1 MRSHYM
7 TNILRNHKRFL
18 YSFFTI
24 LLIACNFPV
33 QKTTAS
39 ESSAPILII
48 SSYNPDTQFTTS
60 TIISFNDTYRHL
72 GGKSPISIEN
82 MNCQSLSE
90 SQTWEKRLKNIL
102 LKHKQLPP
110 KLIILIGQEAWA
122 SYLSQDTLP
131 FKNTPVLC
139 SMASRNVVLLPDNNQ
154 DIKLWNPE
162 SIDVFKDM
170 PNRNIKA
177 GFAYEYDIKKNIEL
191 IMNLYPLTRNI
202 AFISDNTYEGISLQA
217 LVKKE
222 FKNFPDLN
230 LILLD
235 GRLKTIY
242 SIIEDIK
249 NLPPN
254 TVILF
259 GTWKVDASNAF
270 FIKNA
275 IYTMSG
281 VNPKVPVFS
290 IISFGLNNWV
300 LGGYSPNYR
309 QQGPDM
315 AKQAINIE
323 KGEEANI
330 KFIPNEYI
338 FDFNK
343 IKESDIPIE
352 KLPRNSIL
360 LNKTLPLWKE
370 YPVEFISII
379 SVLIILV
386 IALCCTL
393 FFYFRTKKVKEHL
406 EMSEKEL
413 IIAKDRAEESN
424 RLKSAFL
431 ANMSHEIRTPL
442 NAIVG
447 FSTVLAEEN
456 KNKEQQEYLDIIQKN
471 SDLLLRLINDILDL
485 SRLESG
491 RVQFN
496 FSLCDIT
503 QLCRDQI
510 AIINRVK
517 KNAIAYI
524 FEADEPL
531 SMVTDPQRL
540 QQIFINLLNNA
551 GKFTDTGTIT
561 LSYNIEPNKNRVIFS
576 VSDTGC
582 GIPKEKQR
590 QVFERFEKLNEFAQ
604 GSGLGLSICKLTI
617 NNMGGDIWI
626 DPDYTKGSRFCFSH
640 PLNLKIPPE
649 KKHHFI

>member
-7 TNILRNHKRFL
+7 TNILRNYKRFL
-18 YSFFTI
+18 YCFFTT
-24 LLIACNFPV
+24 LFIACNFP
-33 QKTTAS
+33 THITAS
-39 ESSAPILII
+39 SDNTAPILII

-60 TIISFNDTYRHL
+60 NIISFNDTYRHL

-82 MNCQSLSE
+82 MNCQSLSG
-90 SQTWEKRLKNIL
+90 SQTWKKRLESIL
-102 LKHKQLPP
+102 LKHAQLPP

-122 SYLSQDTLP
+122 SYLSQDTLL
-131 FKNTPVLC
+131 FKNTTVLC
-139 SMASRNVVLLPDNNQ
+139 SMASRNAVLLPDNNQ
-154 DIKLWNPE
+154 DLKLWNPE

-191 IMNLYPLTRNI
+191 IMSFYPLTRNI
-202 AFISDNTYEGISLQA
+202 AFISDNTYGGISLQA

-222 FKNFPDLN
+222 FKNFPNLN

-290 IISFGLNNWV
+290 VTASGLNNWV
-300 LGGYSPNYR
+300 LGGYSPSYR

-323 KGEEANI
+323 KGKEANI

-343 IKESDIPIE
+343 IKELDIPVK

-360 LNKTLPLWKE
+360 LNKELPLWEK
-370 YPVEFISII
+370 YPVEFISTI

-406 EMSEKEL
+406 EISEKEL
-413 IIAKDRAEESN
+413 IIAKERAEESN

-456 KNKEQQEYLDIIQKN
+456 KNEEQQEYIDIIQKN

-503 QLCRDQI
+503 RLCRDQI

-517 KNAIAYI
+517 KNTIAYI
-524 FEADEPL
+524 FEANEQL

-561 LSYNIEPNKNRVIFS
+561 LSYNIEPDKNRVIFS

-582 GIPKEKQR
+582 GIPKDKQR

-617 NNMGGDIWI
+617 NKMGGDIWI

-640 PLNLKIPPE
+640 PLNLKMPPE
-649 KKHHFI
+649 KKH